1 MSNKKQKTNK
11 ALVNTNEVVNPEV
24 TTPETIT
31 PEVTVPETT
40 VVNVSEVTVGN
51 TVATPQKQ
59 LGRPIV
65 PGSAR
70 QIREAAR
77 TERKASGTFRLG
89 RPIVPGS
96 KKQLR
101 EAEYAAKIAN
111 GYVPKRG
118 RPKMT
123 KPAPEVVTTQTVT
136 SENVA

>member
-1 MSNKKQKTNK
+1 MSKTKSKTNTN
-11 ALVNTNEVVNPEV
+11 LVSTNEV
-24 TTPETIT
+24 I
-31 PEVTVPETT
+31 VPEQTAT
-40 VVNVSEVTVGN
+40 VVDTTQTNVGN
-51 TVATPQKQ
+51 TVVTLQKQ

-77 TERKASGTFRLG
+77 AERKANGVFRLG

-96 KKQLR
+96 KKQIR
-101 EAEYAAKIAN
+101 EAEYAAKIAS

-123 KPAPEVVTTQTVT
+123 KPAPENVITETV
-136 SENVA
+136 SAE

>member
-1 MSNKKQKTNK
+1 MSNKQQTNNN
-11 ALVNTNEVVNPEV
+11 LVSTNEVIVPEQ
-24 TTPETIT
+24 T
-31 PEVTVPETT
+31 VTVVDATQI
-40 VVNVSEVTVGN
+40 NVDNIVITS
-51 TVATPQKQ
+51 QKQ

-77 TERKASGTFRLG
+77 AERKANGVFRLG

-101 EAEYAAKIAN
+101 EAEHAAKIAN

-118 RPKMT
+118 RPKVT
-123 KPAPEVVTTQTVT
+123 KPAPENVITTTVNA
-136 SENVA
+136 E

>member
-1 MSNKKQKTNK
+1 MSKSKTNTN
-11 ALVNTNEVVNPEV
+11 LVSTNEV
-24 TTPETIT
+24 I
-31 PEVTVPETT
+31 VPEQTVIVVDTT
-40 VVNVSEVTVGN
+40 QMNVGN

-77 TERKASGTFRLG
+77 AERKANGVFRLG

-123 KPAPEVVTTQTVT
+123 KPAPENVFTETV
-136 SENVA
+136 SAE